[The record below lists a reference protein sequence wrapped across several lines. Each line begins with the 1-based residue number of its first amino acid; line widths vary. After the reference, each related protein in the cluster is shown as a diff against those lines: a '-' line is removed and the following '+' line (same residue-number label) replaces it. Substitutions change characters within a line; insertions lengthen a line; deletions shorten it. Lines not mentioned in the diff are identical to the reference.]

1 MIAHL
6 HFILDMVDTNKR
18 RSKSRRSKKIRARGI
33 AKVKKKNVRKEVEN
47 LMDQS
52 TPECEEIGEPSSE
65 LQNLEDSCNGDFT
78 TSENNESEV
87 EQCQFDCDCEL
98 EGNAIDYFPS
108 SSSEMDT
115 SIDSDSEN
123 IEFIHSNEFGRRV
136 TDISEIE
143 KYGNACANHTCD
155 NPEIVFHKEIV
166 KNGLSSTFHCLCVGC
181 NKTVYKFQNSPQ
193 QYEDNAK
200 NLQPLINVET
210 VLGQLVSGGSYNK
223 LVETLSHM
231 GIPNMSNHTF
241 INLRNEIDKVT
252 WQLTE
257 QQMKINGEKER
268 AHAIANNQF
277 YTNRKNEKI
286 PWIGVEIDTGWGQI
300 SHHHHNMHAKAAE
313 TIIIGEH
320 TGMPID
326 NLVRQKSCQ
335 VCDLAESKGEER
347 PGNDKHPGGVCY
359 RNEDSKISSK
369 SMESSMTLQA
379 FSRSIEKHGVV
390 YLKVTRDGDTDI
402 GAELRKL
409 DYGRDIVY
417 IPCCN
422 HKTKTFRSAI
432 EKIAKEKPRFE
443 SALGLNLG
451 MRGGIAAGARCAM
464 KNRSEQFQNTTEKTE
479 RKKLVEKLK
488 YDIQNVF
495 FPQIQ

>member
-166 KNGLSSTFHCLCVGC
+166 KNV
-181 NKTVYKFQNSPQ
+181 
-193 QYEDNAK
+193 
-200 NLQPLINVET
+200 
-210 VLGQLVSGGSYNK
+210 
-223 LVETLSHM
+223 
-231 GIPNMSNHTF
+231 
-241 INLRNEIDKVT
+241 
-252 WQLTE
+252 
-257 QQMKINGEKER
+257 
-268 AHAIANNQF
+268 
-277 YTNRKNEKI
+277 
-286 PWIGVEIDTGWGQI
+286 
-300 SHHHHNMHAKAAE
+300 
-313 TIIIGEH
+313 
-320 TGMPID
+320 
-326 NLVRQKSCQ
+326 
-335 VCDLAESKGEER
+335 
-347 PGNDKHPGGVCY
+347 
-359 RNEDSKISSK
+359 
-369 SMESSMTLQA
+369 
-379 FSRSIEKHGVV
+379 
-390 YLKVTRDGDTDI
+390 
-402 GAELRKL
+402 
-409 DYGRDIVY
+409 
-417 IPCCN
+417 
-422 HKTKTFRSAI
+422 
-432 EKIAKEKPRFE
+432 
-443 SALGLNLG
+443 
-451 MRGGIAAGARCAM
+451 
-464 KNRSEQFQNTTEKTE
+464 
-479 RKKLVEKLK
+479 
-488 YDIQNVF
+488 
-495 FPQIQ
+495 